1 MNGNFPV
8 EGMTCAACAVSLET
22 YLKNS
27 LPLESISVNYPTQ
40 SVTINFDNSIVSL
53 NQIQQKAEEIGYK
66 IIALDNPNQAIE
78 YQQNKESLQKRLIK
92 GRFWTAAIFTTPIF
106 IISMF
111 FMNQWTYQ
119 NLLLLLLSIPVVFYS
134 GLPFYQSAWKK
145 IKHKQTN
152 MDTLVALSTGIAFG
166 YSTVL
171 TLLDLFNKHGH
182 NHVYFESATVIITLI
197 LLGKYLEE
205 IAKQNTS
212 ASIRELL
219 QLQPQTAKVIRNG
232 EIISMPIQEIIVG
245 DLIQVNPGDI
255 IPVDGKIKQGFAH
268 INESSLTGE
277 AIPVSKTK
285 GDKVFASTINENGTL
300 KIIAQEIGNKTVLA
314 SIIKSVENALGS
326 KPPIQQTADKI
337 AGIFTPI
344 VLIIALLSA
353 TIWWLWGDTTL
364 AYTSLINV
372 LIIACPCALGLA
384 TPTALIVGIGEGA
397 KKGVLFKDAEALENL
412 HRTTDIVFDKTG
424 TLTVGTPKVV
434 THWQSI
440 NKNDIDFSVLFIA
453 ESQSN
458 HPISKAITQFLTPI
472 ISDTRSILTQN
483 FQEIS
488 GKGLQIQHD
497 QNIYYI
503 GSQNWMIELNIPFNL
518 EEKTFTET
526 QINLGNT
533 LVFFASNSLSSSPAE
548 FPEIISIFS
557 IDDEIKPD
565 AQTAVNTIHSA
576 GIITHLVT
584 GDTFQSAKN
593 VANQLN
599 ISNIKAQTLPNEKL
613 FYIEELQKNN
623 KFVTMVGDGINDAP
637 SLAKANVGIAMG
649 TGTQVAMETA
659 QITLRNSQLTQLV
672 QAILLSRKTFSTINQ
687 NLFWVFFY
695 NILAIPI
702 AAGLLIPIN
711 GFILNPMVAGA
722 AMSFSSLTV
731 LGNSLFLKLKIKQL
745 LQPLNIN

>member
-66 IIALDNPNQAIE
+66 IIALDNPNQTID
-78 YQQNKESLQKRLIK
+78 YQQNKEIQQKRLIK
-92 GRFWTAAIFTTPIF
+92 RRFWIAAIFTTPIF
-106 IISMF
+106 VLSMF
-111 FMNQWTYQ
+111 FMNHWTYQ
-119 NLLLLLLSIPVVFYS
+119 NLLLLLFSIPVVFYS

-171 TLLDLFNKHGH
+171 TLLDLVNNHNH

-245 DLIQVNPGDI
+245 DLVQVNPGDI
-255 IPVDGKIKQGFAH
+255 IPVDGKIKQGIAH

-285 GDKVFASTINENGTL
+285 GDQVFASTINENGTL

-353 TIWWLWGDTTL
+353 AFWWFCGDPTL

-397 KKGVLFKDAEALENL
+397 KKGILFKDAEALENL

-424 TLTVGTPKVV
+424 TLTVGTPTVV
-434 THWQSI
+434 AHWQNLNQSEL
-440 NKNDIDFSVLFIA
+440 DFRVLFLA

-472 ISDTRSILTQN
+472 ISDTSSILTQN

-488 GKGLQIQHD
+488 GKGIQIQND

-518 EEKTFTET
+518 EEKTFAET

-533 LVFFASNSLSSSPAE
+533 LVFFASNSLDFSSSE
-548 FPEIISIFS
+548 SSQIISIFS
-557 IDDEIKPD
+557 IADEIKCD
-565 AQTAVNTIHSA
+565 AKTAVNTIHSA

-584 GDTFQSAKN
+584 GDTVQSANN

-687 NLFWVFFY
+687 NLFWAFFY

>member
-1 MNGNFPV
+1 MIGNFPV

-27 LPLESISVNYPTQ
+27 LPLESVSVNYPTQ
-40 SVTINFDNSIVSL
+40 SVAIKFNSSAVSF

-66 IIALDNPNQAIE
+66 IIALDNPNQTID
-78 YQQNKESLQKRLIK
+78 YQQNKEIQQKRLIK
-92 GRFWTAAIFTTPIF
+92 RRFWTAAIFTTPIF

-111 FMNQWTYQ
+111 FMNQWKFQ

-166 YSTVL
+166 YSTVI
-171 TLLDLFNKHGH
+171 TLLDFDNNHRH
-182 NHVYFESATVIITLI
+182 SHVYFESATVIITLI

-232 EIISMPIQEIIVG
+232 EIVSLPLQEIIVG

-255 IPVDGKIKQGFAH
+255 IPVDGKIKQGIAH
-268 INESSLTGE
+268 INENSLTGE

-314 SIIKSVENALGS
+314 SIINSVENALGS

-344 VLIIALLSA
+344 VLIIALFSA
-353 TIWWLWGDTTL
+353 AIWWFWGDPTL

-397 KKGVLFKDAEALENL
+397 KKGILFKDAEALENL

-424 TLTVGTPKVV
+424 TLTVGKPVV
-434 THWQSI
+434 VNHWQ
-440 NKNDIDFSVLFIA
+440 NHHNLDMDYRVLFMA

-458 HPISKAITQFLTPI
+458 HPISKAIIQFLTPI
-472 ISDTRSILTQN
+472 ISENNSISTYN
-483 FQEIS
+483 FREIS
-488 GKGLQIQHD
+488 GKGLQIEYNQK
-497 QNIYYI
+497 IYYI
-503 GSQNWMIELNIPFNL
+503 GSRNWITELNIPSNQ
-518 EEKTFTET
+518 EQNIFTEN
-526 QINLGNT
+526 QLNLGNT
-533 LVFFASNSLSSSPAE
+533 LVFFASHLISASPAE
-548 FPEIISIFS
+548 SPEIISIFS
-557 IDDEIKPD
+557 IADEIKSD
-565 AQTAVNTIHSA
+565 AQTALRTITSA
-576 GIITHLVT
+576 GISTHLVT
-584 GDTFQSAKN
+584 GDTLQSAKN
-593 VANQLN
+593 VAHLLA
-599 ISNIKAQTLPNEKL
+599 IPNIKAQTLPNEKL
-613 FYIEELQKNN
+613 TYIQELQNKN

-659 QITLRNSQLTQLV
+659 QITLRNSQITQLV

-687 NLFWVFFY
+687 NLFWAFFY
-695 NILAIPI
+695 NVLAIPI
-702 AAGLLIPIN
+702 AAGILIPIN
-711 GFILNPMVAGA
+711 GFVLNPMIAGA

-731 LGNSLFLKLKIKQL
+731 LGNSLLLKFKIKQL
-745 LQPLNIN
+745 LQPSNIH